1 MPTRP
6 HPETGA
12 RTETLTGHV
21 VDIAC
26 IRKYPRDELLDR
38 ARRHPRVCALMG
50 HCIESGYGLVDDT
63 GRVALL
69 DHEATH
75 RIVEVLPVGA
85 ERGARLRVE
94 RRERGGEMMTVSVE
108 VAR

>member
-1 MPTRP
+1 MPTGP
-6 HPETGA
+6 NPETGA

-26 IRKYPRDELLDR
+26 IRKYPRDELLER
-38 ARRHPRVCALMG
+38 ARRHSRDCALMG

-75 RIVEVLPVGA
+75 RIVEVLPSAA

-94 RRERGGEMMTVSVE
+94 RRERQGEMATLSVE
-108 VAR
+108 LIG